1 MTGKVPVVSPSST
14 LLDVQAYLSKK
25 IDQLETI
32 DYIYV
37 ADKQKKL
44 IGVFSIK
51 ELYTYPAETKVGAIS
66 SRDHLASVTPQTKL
80 EEVSYIALKHG
91 IKAVPV
97 LDDNGIFLGT
107 VSNDT
112 IFANLR
118 HEHHRELLRL
128 AGIHEAHLAF
138 DDTVEIPVSLAI
150 KHRAPWLFVG
160 LGGGLLA
167 AEIIGYFEHTLKQN
181 IILAA
186 FIPLVV
192 YIADAVGT
200 QLESLMIRD
209 FALYRKL
216 NFTKYFIKQFLTVFI
231 IAILLGLAIT
241 LASLLLHDNV
251 NISIVLGA
259 AIISAVLSSLV
270 TGLFIPYMFRS
281 LKFDPANASGP
292 IATIIQDVLSISIY
306 FLIASIL
313 L

>member
-1 MTGKVPVVSPSST
+1 MTSKVPIVSPSST
-14 LLDVQAYLSKK
+14 ILDVQSYLSKK
-25 IDQLETI
+25 IGQLETI
-32 DYIYV
+32 DYVYV
-37 ADKQKKL
+37 TDRQKKL

-51 ELYTYPAETKVGAIS
+51 ELYAYPAETKVEIIS
-66 SRDHLASVTPQTKL
+66 IKDQLASVTPYTKL
-80 EEVSYIALKHG
+80 EEVSYIALRHN

-97 LDDNGIFLGT
+97 VDEDGIFLG
-107 VSNDT
+107 VVPND
-112 IFANLR
+112 IILANLKR
-118 HEHHRELLRL
+118 EHHLELLRL
-128 AGIHEAHLAF
+128 AGIHEAHLTF
-138 DDTVEIPVSLAI
+138 DDTMEIPTSLAV
-150 KHRAPWLFVG
+150 KHRAPWLLVG

-167 AEIIGYFEHTLKQN
+167 AEIIGYFEHTLERN
-181 IILAA
+181 LILAA

-216 NFTKYFIKQFLTVFI
+216 NFTKYFLKQFSTVLI
-231 IAILLGLAIT
+231 IALLLGLAVT
-241 LASLLLHDNV
+241 LVSLLLHDNV

-281 LKFDPANASGP
+281 FKFDPANASGP
-292 IATIIQDVLSISIY
+292 IATIIQDILSISIY
-306 FLIASIL
+306 FIIASIL